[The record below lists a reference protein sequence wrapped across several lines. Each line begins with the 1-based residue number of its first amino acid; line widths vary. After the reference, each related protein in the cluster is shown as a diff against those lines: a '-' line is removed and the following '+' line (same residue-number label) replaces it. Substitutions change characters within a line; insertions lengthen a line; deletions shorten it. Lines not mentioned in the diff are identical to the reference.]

1 MIKKLLFAVILI
13 MLCPALS
20 YSFDLYVHS
29 VKAPIYA
36 TPAMSSEKLTEIP
49 KGTKLTG
56 TGENPS
62 WYEVRY
68 KDVHGWVYKLMV
80 KKSPP
85 MEKVGVFSRLK
96 SLFHKIHTLR
106 GKSRRRPS
114 SFTTTAAARGLRE
127 KRERFSDKYQLA
139 YTSLERLE
147 SIEISENEA
156 LEFLTKGVSNEKYR

>member
-1 MIKKLLFAVILI
+1 MIRKILFAFILI

-36 TPAMSSEKLTEIP
+36 TPSMSSEKLTEIP

-56 TGENPS
+56 TSENPS
-62 WYEVRY
+62 WYEVQY
-68 KDVHGWVYKLMV
+68 KNVNGWVYKLMV

-85 MEKVGVFSRLK
+85 MEKTGVFSRLK
-96 SLFHKIHTLR
+96 SLYHKIHTLR
-106 GKSRRRPS
+106 EKSRRRPS

-147 SIEISENEA
+147 SIEISDNEA
-156 LEFLTKGVSNEKYR
+156 LEFLTKGVSDEKYR

>member
-1 MIKKLLFAVILI
+1 MMKKLSFAVILI

-20 YSFDLYVHS
+20 FSFDLYVHS
-29 VKAPIYA
+29 VKAPIYT
-36 TPAMSSEKLTEIP
+36 TPAMSSEKLMEIP
-49 KGTKLTG
+49 KGTKLIG
-56 TGENPS
+56 TSENPS
-62 WYEVRY
+62 WYEVQY
-68 KDVHGWVYKLMV
+68 KDIHGWVYKLMV

-85 MEKVGVFSRLK
+85 MEKAGIFYRLK

-127 KRERFSDKYQLA
+127 KRKRFSDKYQLA
-139 YTSLERLE
+139 YSSLERLE

-156 LEFLTKGVSNEKYR
+156 LEFLTKGVSDEKYR

>member
-1 MIKKLLFAVILI
+1 MIKKLLFAFIVI
-13 MLCPALS
+13 MVCPALS

-29 VKAPIYA
+29 VKAPIYT
-36 TPAMSSEKLTEIP
+36 TPAMSSEKLMEIP
-49 KGTKLTG
+49 KGTKLIG
-56 TGENPS
+56 TSENPS
-62 WYEVRY
+62 WYEVQY

-85 MEKVGVFSRLK
+85 MEKTGIFSRLK

-139 YTSLERLE
+139 YTSLETLE

-156 LEFLTKGVSNEKYR
+156 LEFLTKGVSDEKYR

>member
-1 MIKKLLFAVILI
+1 MIKKLCLAAILI

-29 VKAPIYA
+29 VKAPIYT
-36 TPAMSSEKLTEIP
+36 TPAMSSEKLVEIP
-49 KGTKLTG
+49 KGTKLIG

-62 WYEVRY
+62 WYEVQY
-68 KDVHGWVYKLMV
+68 KDVHGWVYKMTV

-85 MEKVGVFSRLK
+85 MEKTGIFSRLK
-96 SLFHKIHTLR
+96 SLFHKISTLR

-139 YTSLERLE
+139 YSSLERLE

-156 LEFLTKGVSNEKYR
+156 LEFLAKGVSDEKYR

>member
-1 MIKKLLFAVILI
+1 MMRKTVFAFILL

-36 TPAMSSEKLTEIP
+36 TPSMSSKKLAEIP
-49 KGTKLTG
+49 KGTKLIG
-56 TGENPS
+56 TSENPS
-62 WYEVRY
+62 WYEVQY
-68 KDVHGWVYKLMV
+68 NDINGWVYKLMV

-85 MEKVGVFSRLK
+85 LEKTGIFSRLK

-114 SFTTTAAARGLRE
+114 SFTTTAAARGLRD

-139 YTSLERLE
+139 YSSLERLE
-147 SIEISENEA
+147 SIEISDNEA
-156 LEFLTKGVSNEKYR
+156 LEFLTKGVSDERYR